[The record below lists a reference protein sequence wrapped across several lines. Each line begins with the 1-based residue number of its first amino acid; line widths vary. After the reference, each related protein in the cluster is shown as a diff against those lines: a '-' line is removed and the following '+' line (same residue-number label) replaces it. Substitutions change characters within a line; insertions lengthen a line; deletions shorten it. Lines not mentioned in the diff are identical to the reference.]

1 MKKLLLTL
9 GLLMGVASLGHAY
22 SFRDLFNDVGQQS
35 KLTILQSA
43 TPAYFFSIE
52 NSAHK
57 GGVITSFAEYRFLTL
72 DAGFITPFDAGKVGT
87 GVLGGSI
94 HIDRLIALSFPTF
107 TEYSRLFIPT
117 PAEKFWDKVNIGL
130 FTGHN
135 FDENKF
141 EYGLYSGLE
150 FKF

>member
-9 GLLMGVASLGHAY
+9 GILSIASLGHAY
-22 SFRDLFNDVGQQS
+22 SFRDLFNDIGQQS

-52 NSAHK
+52 NRDSK

-72 DAGFITPFDAGKVGT
+72 DAGFITPFDSSKVGT

-107 TEYSRLFIPT
+107 TEYSKLFIPS
-117 PAEKFWDKVNIGL
+117 PAEKFWRHVSIGL

-135 FDENKF
+135 FDEQKF
-141 EYGLYSGLE
+141 EYGFYSGLE

>member
-1 MKKLLLTL
+1 MKKLLLAL
-9 GLLMGVASLGHAY
+9 CLLCLTQLGHAY

-52 NSAHK
+52 NRDSK
-57 GGVITSFAEYRFLTL
+57 GGVITPFAEYRFLTF
-72 DAGFITPFDAGKVGT
+72 DAGFITPFDSNKVGT
-87 GVLGGSI
+87 AVLGGSI

-107 TEYSRLFIPT
+107 TEYSGLFIPKT
-117 PAEKFWDKVNIGL
+117 AQKFWDKVNIGL

-135 FDENKF
+135 FDEKKF
-141 EYGLYSGLE
+141 EYGFYSGLE
-150 FKF
+150 FRF